1 MLVSTTLSKEPTA
14 TSQTCPDKTI
24 IQATAEATAHLT
36 GIDNI
41 KVKEVEVLAQGG
53 KVAGYWVTLEVTYAR
68 QLRIDGVSRG
78 SSKEVPRQYHR
89 G

>member
-24 IQATAEATAHLT
+24 IQATAEATAQLT
-36 GIDNI
+36 GIENI

-53 KVAGYWVTLEVTYAR
+53 KVAGYRVTLEVAHAR
-68 QLRIDGVSRG
+68 QLRIDGG
-78 SSKEVPRQYHR
+78 
-89 G
+89 